1 MSVLALGGVMFFS
14 SFSEIFDTPW
24 GVFALLLSLG
34 VIFVNGFTDAPNA
47 IASSVCSGAVSM
59 KSACLISAVCNFVGV
74 FLISIVNSS
83 VAKCVFS
90 LAGFDGPL
98 GICAFCAS
106 FASII
111 IFGVVAWYFGM
122 PSSESHA
129 MIASLAGASLALHAS
144 FSTGEKFLQI
154 IVFTILSSVFAF
166 ALSYFSSKLFKK
178 DRLPYR
184 QLQVLS
190 CVTTSFMHGA
200 QDGQKFIGVMLFLIS
215 FGEGSVGFSVPVS
228 LILTVST
235 VMAIGTSLGGGR
247 IIKSLGENTVKL
259 DFRRGFVSDAC
270 ASVSLF
276 FSSLLGFP
284 VSTSNIKACSVIGAG
299 VSDREKVNKKT
310 AFSVLAVSVI
320 TFPVC
325 FMLGYL
331 LTLLFVSIY

>member
-1 MSVLALGGVMFFS
+1 MSVHACGGIMFFN
-14 SFSEIFDTPW
+14 SFSGIFYTSW

-47 IASSVCSGAVSM
+47 IASPVCSGAVSM
-59 KSACLISAVCNFVGV
+59 KSACLISAVFNFGGV

-83 VAKCVFS
+83 VAECVFS
-90 LAGFDGPL
+90 LAGFDGPF

-129 MIASLAGASLALHAS
+129 MIASLAGASLALHGS

-154 IVFTILSSVFAF
+154 IVFTILSSLFAF
-166 ALSYFSSKLFKK
+166 ALSFFSSKLFRK
-178 DRLPYR
+178 DKLPYR
-184 QLQVLS
+184 QLQVFT
-190 CVTTSFMHGA
+190 CITTSFMHGA
-200 QDGQKFIGVMLFLIS
+200 QDGQKFIGIMLFLINS
-215 FGEGSVGFSVPVS
+215 GKESIGFSIPVS
-228 LILTVST
+228 LILTVSAI
-235 VMAIGTSLGGGR
+235 MALGTSLGGGR

-259 DFRRGFVSDAC
+259 DFRRGFVSDIC

-276 FSSLLGFP
+276 ISSILGFP

-310 AFSVLAVSVI
+310 AASVLAVSVI

-331 LTLLFVSIY
+331 LTLLFVCIY

>member
-1 MSVLALGGVMFFS
+1 MCLSCLGGVMFFS
-14 SFSEIFDTPW
+14 SFSGIFDTPW
-24 GVFALLLSLG
+24 GIFALLLSLG

-59 KSACLISAVCNFVGV
+59 KSACLICAVCNFGGV
-74 FLISIVNSS
+74 FIISVINSS
-83 VAKCVFS
+83 VAECIFS
-90 LAGFDGPL
+90 LAGFEGSF

-129 MIASLAGASLALHAS
+129 MIASLAGASLALHGS
-144 FSTGEKFLQI
+144 FFTGDKFLEI

-166 ALSYFSSKLFKK
+166 ALTFFSSKLFKK
-178 DRLPYR
+178 DKLPYR
-184 QLQVLS
+184 KLQVLS
-190 CVTTSFMHGA
+190 CVATSFMHGA

-228 LILTVST
+228 LILTVSA

-259 DFRRGFVSDAC
+259 DFRRGFVSDTCAC
-270 ASVSLF
+270 VSLLL
-276 FSSLLGFP
+276 SSLLGFP

-299 VSDREKVNKKT
+299 VSDGEKVNKKT
-310 AFSVLAVSVI
+310 AVSVLAVSVI

-331 LTLLFVSIY
+331 LTLLFVWIY